1 MRGYKKTVD
10 SVLRDLR
17 STMDYLIK
25 ERDNARNK
33 CEMGKMEKYNR
44 AINHIADAREELMK
58 PNVTKR

>member
-17 STMDYLIK
+17 LTMDYLIE

-33 CEMGKMEKYNR
+33 GEMGKMEKYNR
-44 AINHIADAREELMK
+44 AINHIANAREELMK

>member
-17 STMDYLIK
+17 STMDYLIE

-33 CEMGKMEKYNR
+33 GEMGKMEKYNR

>member
-17 STMDYLIK
+17 LTMDYLIE

-33 CEMGKMEKYNR
+33 GEMGKMEKYNR

>member
-17 STMDYLIK
+17 LTMDYLIK

-33 CEMGKMEKYNR
+33 GEMGKMEKYNR
-44 AINHIADAREELMK
+44 AINHIADAREELVK